1 MNNLLRGP
9 PASHAREFLFL
20 VAVIAALACWL
31 QMQHLTSGYMTQI
44 ENTLRDSVRQSVVD
58 TTPEQRVVII
68 DIDEN
73 SIKAMGPWP
82 WPRAQIAQL
91 LETLVSDYRVRVVG
105 LDVVFPSPADP
116 AGDERL
122 QALTQIAPIV
132 LAQVFDMNKRHAPIV
147 SGVPIASKLQPTGHW
162 LQATGHLANHAGL
175 ANSPCAGNIGSVI
188 DQDGAVRRLTPV
200 VDWDQN
206 RYLTLSLAMLD
217 CDAQASLKMPSLLQT
232 LKAPYWEVPYS
243 KQLDAYTVIPAAK
256 ILQFQVDPGQL
267 RNKWILVG
275 SSALGLNDAVSTPLG
290 ASVPGFMVQAQ
301 ALTTWLDLIEGNLDK
316 KTEPIAHLVAIAW
329 TLLSLG
335 LLAWAMTRWRAWL
348 LLPVIV
354 VLTFLWVAV
363 ARELIQLQQPFS
375 VSAPLLAYLLLF
387 LIMPL
392 AWWWTQKNSKQL
404 LKTFATYVA
413 PAVLDKMLE
422 QGLEKPLTPRHAQ
435 ITVLSADMQN
445 YSGLTA
451 SGSLEETAEL
461 TRGFLQCI
469 TGPLL
474 QYQGTLDKYTGD
486 GLVAFWGA
494 PLSIHQPADQ
504 AMLAALDMVKAVRV
518 WNENRIRNGLPPA
531 RLRIGIESGQALVG
545 DLGTPFRST
554 YTAVGTCINS
564 ASKIQSAA
572 KSFPCDILVGEDA
585 APTITITPL
594 IKVGDLQWGPTVKS
608 KSVFTPQSNPSSY
621 PPGTLHHQEGSA

>member
-9 PASHAREFLFL
+9 TASHAREFLFL
-20 VAVIAALACWL
+20 IAVIAALACWL
-31 QMQHLTSGYMTQI
+31 QIQPLTTGYLTQI
-44 ENTLRDSVRQSVVD
+44 ENTLKDSVRKSTLD
-58 TTPEQRVVII
+58 ATPEQRVVII

-82 WPRAQIAQL
+82 WSRVQMAQL

-132 LAQVFDMNKRHAPIV
+132 LAQVFDMSKRHTAIV
-147 SGVPIASKLQPTGHW
+147 SGAPIASRLQPAGDW

-175 ANSPCAGNIGSVI
+175 ANAPCAGNIGSVI

-200 VDWDQN
+200 VEWGPKK
-206 RYLTLSLAMLD
+206 YLTLSLAMLD
-217 CDAQASLKMPSLLQT
+217 CDAQASLRMPSLLQT
-232 LKAPYWEVPYS
+232 LKGPYWEVPYS
-243 KQLDAYTVIPAAK
+243 KPLDAYTVIPAAK
-256 ILQFQVDPGQL
+256 ILQLQIAPDQL

-301 ALTTWLDLIEGNLDK
+301 ALTTWLDLIDRNLDE
-316 KTEPIAHLVAIAW
+316 KTRPIAHLVAIAW

-348 LLPVIV
+348 LLPAIA
-354 VLTFLWVAV
+354 VLSALWVCV
-363 ARELIQLQQPFS
+363 ARVLIQLQQPFS
-375 VSAPLLAYLLLF
+375 VSAPLLAYLFLF
-387 LIMPL
+387 LILPL

-504 AMLAALDMVKAVRV
+504 AMLAALDMVKAVRA

-585 APTITITPL
+585 APHISITPL
-594 IKVGDLQWGPTVKS
+594 IKVGDLQWGSTVKS

-621 PPGTLHHQEGSA
+621 PPGIFHHQEGEA